1 MVLKCIFITKKKAPN
16 TGIMFIVVF
25 HKTIAP
31 KLFPIISCSHAV
43 LIGTRLK
50 ENRRW
55 ETNRMKNMATNS

>member
-1 MVLKCIFITKKKAPN
+1 MLT
-16 TGIMFIVVF
+16 VVF

-31 KLFPIISCSHAV
+31 KLFSIIFCSHIV

-55 ETNRMKNMATNS
+55 ETNG